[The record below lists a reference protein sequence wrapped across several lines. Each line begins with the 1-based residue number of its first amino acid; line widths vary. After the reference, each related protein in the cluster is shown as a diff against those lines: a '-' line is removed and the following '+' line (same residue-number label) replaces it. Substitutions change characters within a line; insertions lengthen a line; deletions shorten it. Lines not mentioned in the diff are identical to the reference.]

1 VCFVWEGGLAALHE
15 LLAAAGVTPIHGPVD
30 RIGGRHGGTAAGV
43 SVYLRDPD
51 ENLVEFICYDE
62 SPVGRVI

>member
-1 VCFVWEGGLAALHE
+1 
-15 LLAAAGVTPIHGPVD
+15 
-30 RIGGRHGGTAAGV
+30 V

-62 SPVGRVI
+62 SPVGRVS